1 MVPRPVLS
9 HRVAVLAATHL
20 ALLLF
25 APLTSASPSDEVLSG
40 ATAKTSVQDGDRERF
55 LEVQSLYGRSAYSL
69 VIERATAF
77 ERDFPT
83 SVRLPEVLNLKGLAH
98 LLTRDASRAAEC
110 FQAALAR
117 APDALLGDRNWKSY
131 VRYNFAAALL
141 DAGKL
146 QDATRELQAI
156 DPESLDAP
164 NRLKYFLLR
173 SRCHEKQGNLREAL
187 STWITLDRRRDE
199 LRISLEN
206 ILSNVERLLAAMD
219 SREQLRELDKAAEP
233 SSFSDRVQ
241 FRSIEFLVEQRK
253 TMEARDQLRDFLRIH
268 PNSPKASD
276 AQALLRGMRQAVISG
291 DLSIGLLIPQ
301 SGRFSRISQKIIQAA
316 SLATGVFGPN
326 PDLKV
331 QLVIEDSGEDAETA
345 VRALE
350 RLHSE
355 HRVAA
360 VLGPIL
366 SKGAD
371 AVIQRAEELSIPL
384 VSLAQQSGTLGE
396 FSTQAAVTPKMQTAE
411 LARHAIEKMGLTRF
425 AILAP
430 RDRFGEEYSRE
441 FWNAVE
447 ELGGSITAYETYD
460 PGETDFRKPID
471 RLAGLFYT
479 DSRKRELVELAR
491 VRERDQIKKRNRR
504 TEKYYGLVPIVN
516 FDAVFIP
523 DEPKAASLVLPT
535 FAYRDIDSLKVLG
548 ISAWNSSEFLQRA
561 DKSGESA
568 IFMDSYFS
576 KAGSASVRDF
586 SQKFRGTFGIEAS
599 SIEATAFDTTS
610 ILARIV
616 AAESSSSSVD
626 RMKVAA
632 RIRQIRD
639 TAGVTGKITVR
650 DGTWSRDLRAL
661 TIRNAE
667 VVEWSPAP
675 LPTSSLGTPAT
686 SAD

>member
-1 MVPRPVLS
+1 M
-9 HRVAVLAATHL
+9 AVLAAACL
-20 ALLLF
+20 ASLLA
-25 APLTSASPSDEVLSG
+25 APLTAAAPSDESIPG
-40 ATAKTSVQDGDRERF
+40 AAAGSTVPGGDRERF
-55 LEVQSLYGRSAYSL
+55 LEIQSLYGRSAYSM
-69 VIERATAF
+69 VIERAGAF
-77 ERDFPT
+77 ERDFPS
-83 SVRLPEVLNLKGLAH
+83 SVRIPEVLNLKGLAH
-98 LLTRDASRAAEC
+98 LLTRDASRAVEC
-110 FQAALAR
+110 FQAALTR
-117 APDALLGDRNWKSY
+117 APDALLGDRNWKAY
-131 VRYNFAAALL
+131 VRYNFAAALI

-146 QDATRELQAI
+146 QDAARELQAI
-156 DPESLDAP
+156 DPESLDGP

-187 STWITLDRRRDE
+187 ATWITLDRRSEE
-199 LRISLEN
+199 LRISPGT
-206 ILSNVERLLAAMD
+206 ILSNVERILSAMD
-219 SREQLRELDKAAEP
+219 SRDQLGELEKGAES
-233 SSFSDRVQ
+233 SSFADRVQ
-241 FRSIEFLVEQRK
+241 FRSIEFLVGERK
-253 TMEARDQLRDFLRIH
+253 TIEARDQLRDFLRIH

-276 AQALLRGMRQAVISG
+276 AQLLLRGMRQEVVSG
-291 DLSIGLLIPQ
+291 DLSIGLLLPQ

-316 SLATGVFGPN
+316 TLAIGVFGPN

-331 QLVIEDSGEDAETA
+331 QLVIEDSGEDAESA

-396 FSTQAAVTPKMQTAE
+396 FSTQAAVTPKMQTSE
-411 LARHAIEKMGLTRF
+411 LARHAIEKMGLKRF

-441 FWNAVE
+441 FWNAVDE
-447 ELGGSITAYETYD
+447 FGGSITAYETYD

-471 RLAGLFYT
+471 RLAGLFYA

-491 VRERDQIKKRNRR
+491 ARERDQIRKRNRK
-504 TEKYYGLVPIVN
+504 TEKYFGLTPIVD

-535 FAYRDIDSLKVLG
+535 FAYRDIDSVKVLG
-548 ISAWNSSEFLQRA
+548 ISAWNSPEFLQRA
-561 DKSGESA
+561 DKSGEWA
-568 IFMDSYFS
+568 VFMDSYFPR
-576 KAGSASVRDF
+576 AGTPAVREF
-586 SQKFRGTFGIEAS
+586 SQKFRGTFGMEPS
-599 SIEATAFDTTS
+599 SLEATAFDAAS
-610 ILARIV
+610 ILAKIV
-616 AAESSSSSVD
+616 AAEASSSGVD

-632 RIRQIRD
+632 RIRQVRD
-639 TAGVTGKITVR
+639 TAGVTGRITVR
-650 DGTWSRDLRAL
+650 EGTWSRDLRPL

-667 VVEWSPAP
+667 VVEWSSAP
-675 LPTSSLGTPAT
+675 LLPSPSSTPAT